1 MTVLPLIFSS
11 IMKHLNYFNI
21 TIGCIAFVLAYLA
34 GYYVASSKHIKD
46 YEAACFFA
54 DVVHCAM
61 DSEDAAT
68 SEEVMEIYSDFAS
81 GIDSANFRALKVEHL
96 KEYYWCY

>member
-1 MTVLPLIFSS
+1 MKYKDYIYAGLVLIVSLVF
-11 IMKHLNYFNI
+11 
-21 TIGCIAFVLAYLA
+21 YLA
-34 GYYVASSKHIKD
+34 GYTAAENSNRQH

-61 DSEDAAT
+61 DSEDVAT
-68 SEEVMEIYSDFAS
+68 SEEVKEIYSDFAS
-81 GIDSANFRALKVEHL
+81 GIDSANFRALKAEHL